1 MTELRVGVERERDD
15 ALCCPRC
22 VAIEG
27 LDDAPDLTDV
37 EQTEYEVPVSVIQP
51 PRPDR
56 ETVRTIGCYC
66 SDHEVLLPTSY
77 QDASDCGL
85 LDMNSDWIAAPIHT
99 LTEHPIAVPVRLAE
113 MVGDSA

>member
-1 MTELRVGVERERDD
+1 MTELRVGVEREYDG

-27 LDDAPDLTDV
+27 FDDAPDLTDG
-37 EQTEYEVPVSVIQP
+37 EQTEHEVPASAIQP

-66 SDHEVLLPTSY
+66 PDHEVLLPTPY
-77 QDASDCGL
+77 QDASDYGL
-85 LDMNSDWIAAPIHT
+85 LDKNGNWIAAPVRT
-99 LTEHPIAVPVRLAE
+99 LTDYPIAVPVRLSE
-113 MVGDSA
+113 MVGDAA